1 MSVPVPLPSALILA
15 GSRQGAQDPV
25 ALAEGVAH
33 KALVTVEGEPLLT
46 RVYQALRDAG
56 VERIAVAAD
65 APEVIALAQA
75 LGAEVIAPDSGPSGS
90 VARGFAQL
98 GAPMLVTTAD
108 HALLQGRWVRDFIED
123 CPVNTDV
130 ALMLARR
137 DIVEHAVP
145 ETRRTWLR
153 FADGQWSGCNLFL
166 LASPNARE
174 AIATWREVEANRKRP
189 WKIAARLGPVV
200 LWDYLRGKLSVSAAI
215 ARLGQRIGIR
225 AAVVPAR
232 DGLAAVD
239 VDKVDDLAL
248 VRAVAAKG

>member
-1 MSVPVPLPSALILA
+1 MTVPVPLPSALILA

-33 KALVTVEGEPLLT
+33 KALVTVEGQPLLA
-46 RVYQALRDAG
+46 RVHAALRAAG

-65 APEVIALAQA
+65 APEVIALAEA
-75 LGAEVIAPDSGPSGS
+75 LGAEVVEPESGPSGS
-90 VARGFAQL
+90 VARGFTRL

-108 HALLQGRWVRDFIED
+108 HALLQGQWVRDFIED
-123 CPVNTDV
+123 CPIDTDV

-137 DIVEHAVP
+137 DVVERAVP
-145 ETRRTWLR
+145 DTRRTWLR

-166 LASPNARE
+166 LASPKAKA

-189 WKIAARLGPVV
+189 WKIAARLGPMV
-200 LWDYLRGKLSVSAAI
+200 LWDYLRGKLAVSAAI
-215 ARLGQRIGIR
+215 SRLGQRLGIR

-239 VDKVDDLAL
+239 VDKVADLTL
-248 VRAVAAKG
+248 VRAVAAKR

>member
-1 MSVPVPLPSALILA
+1 
-15 GSRQGAQDPV
+15 
-25 ALAEGVAH
+25 
-33 KALVTVEGEPLLT
+33 
-46 RVYQALRDAG
+46 
-56 VERIAVAAD
+56 
-65 APEVIALAQA
+65 
-75 LGAEVIAPDSGPSGS
+75 
-90 VARGFAQL
+90 
-98 GAPMLVTTAD
+98 MLVTTAD